1 MLRAKYVPAAIAGLK
16 NKLATKSDTAADLM
30 GFTSWVRVEEIDQ
43 KIKRQFYNVSLG
55 DKCCK

>member
-1 MLRAKYVPAAIAGLK
+1 MPAAILGLK

-43 KIKRQFYNVSLG
+43 KIKKTILSYVTG
-55 DKCCK
+55 